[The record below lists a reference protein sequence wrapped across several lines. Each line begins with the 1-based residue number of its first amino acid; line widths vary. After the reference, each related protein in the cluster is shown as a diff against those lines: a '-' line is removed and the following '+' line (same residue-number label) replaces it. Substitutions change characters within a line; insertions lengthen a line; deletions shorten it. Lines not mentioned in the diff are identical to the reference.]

1 MLILIVPFSLA
12 VIWLAIAGRRGEIR
26 RSLLESFLI
35 VSSFI
40 AVSTEILS
48 IFRQINFLAVA
59 VVWAIFAA
67 VVFGA
72 LRRDMSRGW
81 KVFRERFAEDA
92 ERPWLPFIAT
102 VVILVVTLIL
112 AILSPP
118 NTYDSMTY
126 HMTRVAYWIQSGTV
140 SFYPTAIV
148 RQLYQPPFSEYA
160 ILHLQILWGGDRF
173 ANLVQWFSL
182 PLAGAAVSLI
192 TREFGGDRRT
202 EWLSVM
208 FAMTLP
214 SVIVQG
220 SSTQNDLL
228 AAVFIISFFYFLKR
242 AAGDEGTVRD
252 FVFASLA
259 LGIAVLTKGTS
270 YIFCL
275 PVGMLFAAYGFFS
288 RSGLRPRM
296 NFALRIAAVV
306 VFATVFSL
314 GHYARNTQAFGS
326 PVTTADEEVRTK
338 RVTVR
343 TIGANLARNYANHLG
358 TFSVADRALLSVA
371 RYWLGAEIRNP
382 DSTWL
387 PDDFGFEPQYSLHE
401 DRAGNPVH
409 LLFMTL
415 ALAALVL
422 LPAERRRALVPLAI
436 AIVAGFFLFSVLLK
450 WQMWG
455 NRLQIPLFM
464 LGGSLVA
471 LVFARRESRAVT
483 YSAILLCW
491 TALPFLFLSAPRWF
505 VSPER
510 KFALFESREK
520 QFYRNLPDLEPY
532 YAEIAGVIKRM
543 PVRPEEI
550 GIHIDFNEF
559 EYPLWLLLKDDF
571 TANPRIRHVGVTN
584 ASGRI
589 NPNRPPPE
597 FVISSRSERTI
608 DGAEY
613 REIWAKF
620 PFSILQKK

>member
-1 MLILIVPFSLA
+1 MLIFIVPISLA
-12 VIWLAIAGRRGEIR
+12 VIWLAFVGRRGEIR
-26 RSLLESFLI
+26 RSLVESFLVI
-35 VSSFI
+35 SAFI

-48 IFRQINFLAVA
+48 FLRQLNFSAVA
-59 VVWAIFAA
+59 GLWAVLAA
-67 VVFGA
+67 A
-72 LRRDMSRGW
+72 LIVTRRADAMRGLGLL
-81 KVFRERFAEDA
+81 RARFSGDA
-92 ERPWLPFIAT
+92 EKPRLPFIAT
-102 VVILVVTLIL
+102 VVVFVVTLVL
-112 AILSPP
+112 ALVSPP

-126 HMTRVAYWIQSGTV
+126 HMSRVAHWIQSGSTA
-140 SFYPTAIV
+140 FFPTAIV
-148 RQLYQPPFSEYA
+148 RQLYQPPFAEYA
-160 ILHLQILWGGDRF
+160 ILHLQLLWGGDRF
-173 ANLVQWFSL
+173 ANLVQWTAL
-182 PLAGAAVSLI
+182 PIAGAAVSLI
-192 TREFGGDRRT
+192 TREYGGDRRA
-202 EWLSVM
+202 EWWSVM

-214 SVIVQG
+214 SVVVQG

-242 AAGDEGTVRD
+242 AAGDAGSIRD
-252 FVFASLA
+252 FVFASVA
-259 LGIAVLTKGTS
+259 LGLAILTKGTS

-275 PVGMLFAAYGFFS
+275 PIGMLFAAQGFFT
-288 RSGLRPRM
+288 RFGFRPRM
-296 NFALRIAAVV
+296 NFAFRIAAVV
-306 VFATVFSL
+306 VAASIFSL

-326 PVTTADEEVRTK
+326 PVTTAGEEVRTT

-343 TIGANLARNYANHLG
+343 TIAANLARNYANHLG
-358 TFSVADRALLSVA
+358 THPAADRALVSVM

-387 PDDFGFEPQYSLHE
+387 PDDFGFAPEFSLHE

-409 LLFMTL
+409 LLLISL
-415 ALAALVL
+415 ALSSLVF
-422 LPAERRRALVPLAI
+422 LPAEKRRAFVPLAVS
-436 AIVAGFFLFSVLLK
+436 IVAGFFLFSVLLK

-471 LVFARRESRAVT
+471 LVLARRDSRAVT

-491 TALPFLFLSAPRWF
+491 LAVPFLFLSAPRWV

-520 QFYRNLPDLEPY
+520 QYYRNLPDLEPY
-532 YAEIAGVIKRM
+532 YAEIAAVIRNM
-543 PVRPEEI
+543 PAKPDEV

-571 TANPRIRHVGVTN
+571 AAAPRIRHVGVTN

-589 NPNRPPPE
+589 GSDRPPPE
-597 FVISSRSERTI
+597 IVITSRTERTI
-608 DGAEY
+608 DGAGY

-620 PFSILQKK
+620 PFAILQRK